1 MVNRVTTSSIN
12 SALIQNMQQSYNK
25 YAELTE
31 QISSGNKINSIL
43 DDPYKSL
50 DIINTNRELNKIDIW
65 NDNIS
70 ALTNEL
76 KQSTD
81 TIDLII
87 EKAQRIKD
95 LATSASNET
104 FTNDRLN
111 SILQEVDILIE
122 STVQSANTKYNDNY
136 IFGGANTKIPPYEIQ
151 YDNNNEI
158 IGIKYNGTRQDG
170 EWERQLEIS
179 EGIFQT
185 VNVTGIEVFGEADVN
200 GTSSGIMGDL
210 IEFKNILTDNINNNG
225 QNYSDISN
233 KLDDFTQSINQMSGV
248 NSKLGSV
255 TNKLE
260 MSARSLDSTKLNLKS
275 FLSETQEVDL
285 TEAIAEWYSSQYA
298 YQASMQVFTRFN
310 SMSLL
315 NYI

>member
-1 MVNRVTTSSIN
+1 MVNRITTSSIN

-50 DIINTNRELNKIDIW
+50 DIINTNRELNKIEIW

-76 KQSTD
+76 NQTTD

-87 EKAQRIKD
+87 EKAQRVKD

-104 FTNDRLN
+104 FSSDRLN
-111 SILQEVDILIE
+111 SILEEVDILIE
-122 STVQSANTKYNDNY
+122 SIVQSANTNYNDNY
-136 IFGGANTKIPPYEIQ
+136 IFGGTNTKIPPYEIQ

-158 IGIKYNGTRQDG
+158 IGIKYNGTNQDG

-185 VNVTGIEVFGEADVN
+185 VNVTGIEAFGEADIN
-200 GTSSGIMGDL
+200 GTSNGIMGDL
-210 IEFKNILTDNINNNG
+210 IEFKNTLTNIIDNNG
-225 QNYSDISN
+225 QNYSDIKSS
-233 KLDDFTQSINQMSGV
+233 LDNFTQSINKMSGV
-248 NSKLGSV
+248 NSKLGSIS
-255 TNKLE
+255 NKLE
-260 MSARSLDSTKLNLKS
+260 MSAHSLDSTKLNLKS
-275 FLSETQEVDL
+275 FLSETQKIDL
-285 TEAIAEWYSSQYA
+285 TETIAEWYSSQYA